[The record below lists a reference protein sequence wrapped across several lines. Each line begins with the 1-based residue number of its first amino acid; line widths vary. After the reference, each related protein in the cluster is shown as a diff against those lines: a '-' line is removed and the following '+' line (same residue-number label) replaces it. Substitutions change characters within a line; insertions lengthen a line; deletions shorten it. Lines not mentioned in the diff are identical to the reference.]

1 MERVLEVYERPA
13 DPGHPVICFDEK
25 SKQLIGE
32 VRSPIP
38 MKAGSPRR
46 RDCEYKRR
54 GTRNLFVMVDRHRGW
69 RHAKLTRRRTRT
81 DFAECMR
88 DLVDRWYPKAR
99 RITVVSD
106 NLNTHFAESLRRTFP
121 AREARRILRRLEL
134 QHTPKH
140 ASWLNMAEIEI
151 GVMGRQCLGRRIGE
165 EERMIRELT
174 AWEEVRND
182 EGIGIEWGF
191 TRARAREKFARFY
204 PSTPPG

>member
-46 RDCEYKRR
+46 RDYEYKRR
-54 GTRNLFVMVDRHRGW
+54 GTRNLFVMVDPHRGW
-69 RHAKLTRRRTRT
+69 RHVELTRRRTKA
-81 DFAECMR
+81 DFAGCLK

-99 RITVVSD
+99 RITVVLD
-106 NLNTHFAESLRRTFP
+106 NLNTHFAKSLLETFP
-121 AREARRILRRLEL
+121 AREARRLLRRLEFR
-134 QHTPKH
+134 HTPKH

-151 GVMGRQCLGRRIGE
+151 GVMDRQCLNGRIGE
-165 EERMIRELT
+165 EEKMVRELT

-182 EGIGIEWGF
+182 QRIGIEWEF
-191 TRARAREKFARFY
+191 TRAKAREKFARFY